1 MTATTHREIE
11 RKYEL
16 PEGAG
21 TRVDW
26 GLLEG
31 LGVAAEPVEHRMEA
45 VYYDTEDMALGRRLV
60 ALRRRRGGADDGW
73 HVKHHEPSGRH
84 ELQVPLLRSPERMP
98 AAVRGLLAGLTGG
111 RPLVPIAT
119 LRTVRRVL
127 VLRGPEGT
135 DLAEVAA
142 DDVEA
147 VDERTGTVRT
157 WAEWEVELLDG
168 TLPEQRQEEVFA
180 AVEAVLR
187 AAGGRPSASRAKIA
201 RALGAEDPEEG
212 TAVDDDG
219 AAAADGGGRPQQGS
233 GTEGKGT
240 KDKKDKGKDKDKD
253 KGRGEKGEKSRGGKK
268 RSIRPESSGAT
279 GDGTDSGAKHSS
291 TQAEGREKPGAER
304 DRTGAADAGSAPA
317 NGAGPGTGE
326 ELLRTLLGELAE
338 RLVLWDFKA
347 RLAVPDAVHQMRI
360 GSRSLRSVLRAAAPL
375 LEGTAGEE
383 LALRL
388 RELARAL
395 SAARD
400 AEVTAELLP
409 ARAAELGGGVPA
421 AGVASLRRTAQ
432 EQAEKAT
439 AGVRRRLGGRE
450 HLQLLADVQAFAAA
464 PPVTDVARALP
475 ARDAA
480 DRMLVRSLHRVER
493 VARRALEEEVAGA
506 AGQGAGPDVGG
517 ATGAPSAGQD
527 SGRSTGAGPDSG
539 TDAGADAELRWH
551 LGHLHSVRKAVK
563 RVRYVEAALR
573 GAGVRPHKAVRR
585 AAADAH
591 EYQDAL
597 GRIMDAVVLEQ
608 WLARTARSLR
618 TARQDRYAVGLL
630 HGAELVRLR
639 TGADGGRELLEVLL
653 AQLEEDL
660 G

>member
-127 VLRGPEGT
+127 VLRGPDGT

-180 AVEAVLR
+180 AVETVLR

-201 RALGAEDPEEG
+201 RALGAEDPG
-212 TAVDDDG
+212 GDGAAGDDDG
-219 AAAADGGGRPQQGS
+219 AADGGDRPQQG
-233 GTEGKGT
+233 GGT
-240 KDKKDKGKDKDKD
+240 KDKDKKGKKGKDRKS
-253 KGRGEKGEKSRGGKK
+253 EKSRGGHKG
-268 RSIRPESSGAT
+268 SARPESSGTT
-279 GDGTDSGAKHSS
+279 GDGKDSGTKGSS
-291 TQAEGREKPGAER
+291 KQAGTKEKPGAER
-304 DRTGAADAGSAPA
+304 DRAGAAEAGTAPA
-317 NGAGPGTGE
+317 DGPGPTTGE

-347 RLAVPDAVHQMRI
+347 RLDVPDAVHQMRI

-375 LEGTAGEE
+375 LEGTAGDE

-409 ARAAELGGGVPA
+409 ARAAELSGGVPA

-464 PPVTDVARALP
+464 PPVTDEARALP

-480 DRMLVRSLHRVER
+480 DRMLERSLHRVER
-493 VARRALEEEVAGA
+493 VARRALEEEAAGAQDAGA
-506 AGQGAGPDVGG
+506 APGTA
-517 ATGAPSAGQD
+517 AGAPGAAQD
-527 SGRSTGAGPDSG
+527 GGRSTGAGPATG
-539 TDAGADAELRWH
+539 TDAGADAEMRWH

-573 GAGVRPHKAVRR
+573 DAGIRPHKAVRR

-597 GRIMDAVVLEQ
+597 GRIMDAVVVEQ

-618 TARQDRYAVGLL
+618 AARQDRYAVGLL

>member
-26 GLLEG
+26 GLLEE

-98 AAVRGLLAGLTGG
+98 ATVRGLLAGLTGG

-127 VLRGPEGT
+127 VLRGPDGT

-180 AVEAVLR
+180 AVETVLR

-201 RALGAEDPEEG
+201 RALGAEDPEDG
-212 TAVDDDG
+212 TAGDDDG
-219 AAAADGGGRPQQGS
+219 AAVAAVAADGGDRPQPGG
-233 GTEGKGT
+233 GTKDKGT
-240 KDKKDKGKDKDKD
+240 KDKNTKGKG
-253 KGRGEKGEKSRGGKK
+253 KGKKSEKSRGGSK
-268 RSIRPESSGAT
+268 RSGRPESNGT
-279 GDGTDSGAKHSS
+279 TEDGKDSGTEDSS
-291 TQAEGREKPGAER
+291 KQAGGKEKPGAER
-304 DRTGAADAGSAPA
+304 DRTGAAFAGTARA

-347 RLAVPDAVHQMRI
+347 RLDVPDAVHQMRI
-360 GSRSLRSVLRAAAPL
+360 GSRSLRSLLRAATPL
-375 LEGTAGEE
+375 LEGTAGDE

-409 ARAAELGGGVPA
+409 ARAAELSGGVPA

-464 PPVTDVARALP
+464 PPVTDEARALP
-475 ARDAA
+475 ARVAA
-480 DRMLVRSLHRVER
+480 DRMLERSLHRVER
-493 VARRALEEEVAGA
+493 IARRALEEEAAGA
-506 AGQGAGPDVGG
+506 AGQGAGPDAGE
-517 ATGAPSAGQD
+517 AAGAPSAGQD
-527 SGRSTGAGPDSG
+527 SGRSTGAGPAVG

-573 GAGVRPHKAVRR
+573 DAGVRPHKAVRR

-653 AQLEEDL
+653 AQLDEDL